1 MERLMN
7 QTTVGVIG
15 AGRIGRMHTENLV
28 HHIPEAVVKAVA
40 SPHLDEGWAEG
51 LGIPNRSTENSTVFG
66 DPEIEAVVITAP
78 SGLHSDLIQEA
89 AAAGKHIFC
98 EKPVGFEEGPIENAI
113 TAAKASGVQ
122 LQVGFNRRSD
132 PSLLD
137 LVEAVRDGQV
147 GDVHTVRV
155 TNRDPQAPP
164 IDFVKRS
171 GGIFLDF
178 LIHDFDT
185 IRYLSG
191 SEIVEVY
198 ATGGVLIDPE
208 IGAAGD
214 IDTAMVTARLAN
226 GALAVIDA
234 SRQAVYGYDQRFE
247 VFGSNGSVAV
257 DNTTPSRRVVSTTA
271 GVVGR
276 TPHDGFVSRYQ
287 DAFIAELGAFL
298 SAVQGERSVVASADD
313 ALAAVRAA
321 VAARE
326 SFNQN
331 RPIRLAEAAEVT
343 GGGAKA

>member
-1 MERLMN
+1 MN

-28 HHIPEAVVKAVA
+28 HHIPEAEVRAVA
-40 SPHLDEGWAEG
+40 SPHLDVGWAEG
-51 LGIPNRSTENSTVFG
+51 LGIPIRTADNSAVFS

-78 SGLHSDLIQEA
+78 SGLHSELIQQA
-89 AAAGKHIFC
+89 AVAGKHVFC
-98 EKPVGFEEGPIENAI
+98 EKPVGFEDGPIEEAI
-113 TAAKASGVQ
+113 AAAQAAGIQ

-137 LVEAVRDGQV
+137 LVEAVRDGQI
-147 GDVHTVRV
+147 GDVHTVRI
-155 TNRDPQAPP
+155 TNRDPKAPP

-185 IRYLSG
+185 LRYLSG
-191 SEIVEVY
+191 SEIVEIY

-234 SRQAVYGYDQRFE
+234 SRQAIYGYDQRFE
-247 VFGSNGSVAV
+247 VFGSSGSVAV
-257 DNTTPSRRVVSTTA
+257 DNTTPSRRVVSTTG

-276 TPHDGFVSRYQ
+276 TPHDGFVSRYHE
-287 DAFIAELGAFL
+287 AFIGELRGFL
-298 SAVQGERSVVASADD
+298 AAVRGDSPVVAGADD

-331 RPIRLAEAAEVT
+331 RPIRLADATEVA
-343 GGGAKA
+343 GGGTRA

>member
-1 MERLMN
+1 MN
-7 QTTVGVIG
+7 TTVGVIG
-15 AGRIGRMHTENLV
+15 AGRIGRMHTRNLV
-28 HHIPEAVVKAVA
+28 HAVPEAFVKAIA

-51 LGIPNRSTENSTVFG
+51 LGIPVRSVDNSAVF
-66 DPEIEAVVITAP
+66 DDSEIEAVVITAP
-78 SGLHSDLIQEA
+78 SGLHAGLIHQA
-89 AAAGKHIFC
+89 ADAGKHIFC
-98 EKPVGFEEGPIENAI
+98 EKPVAFEPEPIEKVRDAVR
-113 TAAKASGVQ
+113 KAGVH

-137 LVEAVRDGQV
+137 LVEAVRDGHI

-155 TNRDPQAPP
+155 TNRDPKAPP

-185 IRYLSG
+185 LRYLSG

-198 ATGGVLIDPE
+198 AAGGVLIDPE

-247 VFGSNGSVAV
+247 VFGSDGSVAV
-257 DNTTPSRRVVSTTA
+257 DNTTPSVRVVSTTA

-276 TPHDGFVSRYQ
+276 TPHDGFVSRYH
-287 DAFIAELGAFL
+287 DAFIGELRGFL
-298 SAVQGERSVVASADD
+298 AAVRGDSPVVAGADD
-313 ALAAVRAA
+313 ALAAIRAA
-321 VAARE
+321 VAASE
-326 SFNQN
+326 SFKQN
-331 RPIRLAEAAEVT
+331 RPVRLPETAWVT
-343 GGGAKA
+343 GEG

>member
-1 MERLMN
+1 MK
-7 QTTVGVIG
+7 QTKVGVIG

-28 HHIPEAVVKAVA
+28 HHIPEAEVKAVA

-51 LGIPNRSTENSTVFG
+51 LGIPIRSIDNSVVLG

-78 SGLHSDLIQEA
+78 SGLHCELIHQA

-98 EKPVGFEEGPIENAI
+98 EKPVAFEPGPIEDVLQ
-113 TAAKASGVQ
+113 AADRAGII

-137 LVEAVRDGQV
+137 LVETVREGRIGKVQ
-147 GDVHTVRV
+147 TVRV
-155 TNRDPQAPP
+155 TNRDPKAPP

-185 IRYLSG
+185 VRFLSG

-214 IDTAMVTARLAN
+214 IDTTVVTARLAN
-226 GALAVIDA
+226 GALALIDA

-247 VFGSNGSVAV
+247 VFGSGGSVAV
-257 DNTTPSRRVVSTTA
+257 DNTTPSTRVVSTTA

-276 TPHDGFVSRYQ
+276 TPHDGFVSRYRE
-287 DAFIAELGAFL
+287 AFIAELRGFL
-298 SAVQGERSVVASADD
+298 AAVRGDAPVVAGAED

-321 VAARE
+321 CAARE
-326 SFNQN
+326 SFKEN
-331 RPIRLAEAAEVT
+331 RPIRLADATVAA
-343 GGGAKA
+343 GGGITA

>member
-1 MERLMN
+1 MK

-28 HHIPEAVVKAVA
+28 HHIPEATVKAVA
-40 SPHLDEGWAEG
+40 SPHLDQDWAEG
-51 LGIPNRSTENSTVFG
+51 LGIPIRSIDNSVVLG

-78 SGLHSDLIQEA
+78 SGLHCELIHQA
-89 AAAGKHIFC
+89 AAAGKHVFC
-98 EKPVGFEEGPIENAI
+98 EKPLAFEPGAIEDVLQ
-113 TAAKASGVQ
+113 AADRAGII

-137 LVEAVRDGQV
+137 LVETVREGRV

-155 TNRDPQAPP
+155 TNRDPKAPP

-214 IDTAMVTARLAN
+214 IDTAMVTVRLAN

-247 VFGSNGSVAV
+247 VFGSGGSVAV
-257 DNTTPSRRVVSTTA
+257 NNTTPSMSVVSTTA

-276 TPHDGFVSRYQ
+276 TPHDGFVSRYR
-287 DAFIAELGAFL
+287 DAFIAELRGFL
-298 SAVQGERSVVASADD
+298 AAVRGDAPVVAGAGD

-331 RPIRLAEAAEVT
+331 RPIRLVEVPVAA
-343 GGGAKA
+343 GGGTRA

>member
-1 MERLMN
+1 MK
-7 QTTVGVIG
+7 TTVGVIG
-15 AGRIGRMHTENLV
+15 AGRIGKMHTENLV
-28 HHIPEAVVKAVA
+28 HAVPQAFVKAIA

-51 LGIPNRSTENSTVFG
+51 LGIPVRSIDNSVVLG
-66 DPEIEAVVITAP
+66 DPEIEAVIITAS
-78 SGLHSDLIQEA
+78 SGLHAELIHQA
-89 AAAGKHIFC
+89 AEAGKHIFC
-98 EKPVGFEEGPIENAI
+98 EKPVAFEPGLIAEVRDAVQ
-113 TAAKASGVQ
+113 KAGVQ

-137 LVEAVRDGQV
+137 LVEAVRDGQI

-155 TNRDPQAPP
+155 TNRDPKAPP

-198 ATGGVLIDPE
+198 AAGGVLIDPE

-257 DNTTPSRRVVSTTA
+257 DNTTPSVRVVSTTA

-276 TPHDGFVSRYQ
+276 NPHDGFVSRYQ
-287 DAFIAELGAFL
+287 DAFIAELRGFL
-298 SAVQGERSVVASADD
+298 AAVRGDSPVVAGADD

-331 RPIRLAEAAEVT
+331 RPVRLPETAGVT
-343 GGGAKA
+343 GGGVKA

>member
-1 MERLMN
+1 MN
-7 QTTVGVIG
+7 QTTLGVIG

-28 HHIPEAVVKAVA
+28 HHIPEAKVQAVA

-51 LGIPNRSTENSTVFG
+51 LGIPIQSTDNSDVLG

-78 SGLHSDLIQEA
+78 SGLHSELILQA
-89 AAAGKHIFC
+89 AAAGKHVFC
-98 EKPVGFEEGPIENAI
+98 EKPVALEPGPIEDVLQE
-113 TAAKASGVQ
+113 TQRASVL

-137 LVEAVRDGQV
+137 LVETVREGRV

-155 TNRDPQAPP
+155 TNRDPKAPP

-185 IRYLSG
+185 LRFLSG

-198 ATGGVLIDPE
+198 ATGGVLIDAE

-247 VFGSNGSVAV
+247 VFGSGGSVAV
-257 DNTTPSRRVVSTTA
+257 NNTTTSTRVVSTTG

-276 TPHDGFVSRYQ
+276 TPHDGFVSRYRE
-287 DAFIAELGAFL
+287 AFIAELGGFL
-298 SAVQGERSVVASADD
+298 AAVRGAAPVVAGAED

-321 VAARE
+321 CAARE
-326 SFNQN
+326 SFKEN
-331 RPIRLAEAAEVT
+331 RPIRLADAAVAAGEGT
-343 GGGAKA
+343 TA

>member
-1 MERLMN
+1 MN

-15 AGRIGRMHTENLV
+15 AGRIGRMHAENLV
-28 HHIPEAVVKAVA
+28 HHIPDADVRAVA
-40 SPHLDEGWAEG
+40 SPRLDEGWAQG
-51 LGIPNRSTENSTVFG
+51 LGIPTRTTDNSAVFG
-66 DPEIEAVVITAP
+66 DPEIDAVVITAP
-78 SGLHSDLIQEA
+78 SGLHSELICQA

-98 EKPVGFEEGPIENAI
+98 EKPVGFEDGPIEAAI
-113 TAAKASGVQ
+113 AAAQSAGVH

-132 PSLLD
+132 PSILD
-137 LVEAVRDGQV
+137 LVEAVRDGQI
-147 GDVHTVRV
+147 GEVHTVRV
-155 TNRDPQAPP
+155 TNRDPKAPP

-171 GGIFLDF
+171 GGIFMDF

-247 VFGSNGSVAV
+247 VFGSNGAVAV

-287 DAFIAELGAFL
+287 DAFIAELSGFL
-298 SAVQGERSVVASADD
+298 AAVRGDAPVVADADD

-321 VAARE
+321 IAARE

-331 RPIRLAEAAEVT
+331 RPIQMAETAGATVGE
-343 GGGAKA
+343 AKA

>member
-1 MERLMN
+1 MN
-7 QTTVGVIG
+7 QTTLGVIG

-28 HHIPEAVVKAVA
+28 HHIPDAEVKAVA
-40 SPHLDEGWAEG
+40 SPHLDEGWAED
-51 LGIPNRSTENSTVFG
+51 LGIPVRSTNNSAIFE
-66 DPEIEAVVITAP
+66 DPEIDAVVITAP
-78 SGLHSDLIQEA
+78 SGIHCELISQA
-89 AAAGKHIFC
+89 AAAGKHVFC
-98 EKPVGFEEGPIENAI
+98 EKPVAFEPGPIEDVQL
-113 TAAKASGVQ
+113 AAERAGII

-137 LVEAVRDGQV
+137 LVKAVREDRIGA
-147 GDVHTVRV
+147 VHTVRV
-155 TNRDPQAPP
+155 TNRDPKAPP

-185 IRYLSG
+185 IRYLAD

-198 ATGGVLIDPE
+198 ATGAVLIDPE

-247 VFGSNGSVAV
+247 VFGSGGSVAV
-257 DNTTPSRRVVSTTA
+257 NNTTPSMRVVSTTA

-287 DAFIAELGAFL
+287 GAFIAELSGFL
-298 SAVQGERSVVASADD
+298 AAVRGDSPVVAGVED
-313 ALAAVRAA
+313 ALAAVCAA

-331 RPIRLAEAAEVT
+331 QPVRLAKTAGVT
-343 GGGAKA
+343 GAGDTS